1 MDVEV
6 RIRHVQDDW
15 LSRRCVASRWRW
27 IHRQTNLVAPG
38 DLSPFPCSP
47 RLNGGIGFLQPLPY
61 LLGILIEGED
71 S

>member
-38 DLSPFPCSP
+38 DLSPF
-47 RLNGGIGFLQPLPY
+47 RAARVLMAG
-61 LLGILIEGED
+61 
-71 S
+71 